1 MNTASSIGHLGAS
14 SFKEIFEQY
23 VDNASFLWVLR
34 SIAVNQPHYY
44 PADIQELE
52 QRINA
57 QLDGLMTSIDAA
69 WPLCS
74 EALELAEPGEVFTAA
89 VVAFR
94 SHDMNKIQQVVEVGL
109 SSEIAVK
116 GLISALGWLP
126 GKLVHS
132 WIKKFFISKDLNHKY
147 LAIAAC
153 SVRRENPEEYLTR
166 ILERDDCKE
175 HLALYSRSLRLIG
188 ELRRLDLMPFLEA
201 ALNSE
206 DDNIRFWAIWSS
218 ILLGKRDIIKGLEPY
233 VFNPGPYQTLAINMA
248 FRVLPLD
255 QARVWISTLAKGD
268 GQTRNVIKATGVL
281 GDPHAVNWL
290 ISKMQDESVSRLA
303 GEVFCLITGIDLE
316 QYQLIDVS
324 KSEQGGQDVDEIEDE
339 AIELDEDENLPYP
352 DYEKVK
358 KLWMNHGRNFIAG
371 QRYIFG
377 KPLSSEH
384 IKSRLFAASQRQL
397 QASAMELS
405 LIDSNIPMLNY
416 KARVKGKYSR

>member
-1 MNTASSIGHLGAS
+1 MNTASTIDHLGAS
-14 SFKEIFEQY
+14 SFTEIFEQY

-57 QLDGLMTSIDAA
+57 QLDALMTSIDAA
-69 WPLCS
+69 WPLC
-74 EALELAEPGEVFTAA
+74 EHALELAEPGEVFTAA

-109 SSEIAVK
+109 SSETAVK

-268 GQTRNVIKATGVL
+268 GQMRNVIKATGVL

-290 ISKMQDESVSRLA
+290 INKMQDESVSKLA
-303 GEVFCLITGIDLE
+303 AEAFCLITGIDLE

-324 KSEQGGQDVDEIEDE
+324 KSEQGVQDDDEIEDE
-339 AIELDEDENLPYP
+339 AVELDEDENLPYP

-371 QRYIFG
+371 QRYLLG
-377 KPLSSEH
+377 KPISIERQKNS
-384 IKSRLFAASQRQL
+384 IDNATQRHR
-397 QASAMELS
+397 QAIAMELALLGEAL
-405 LIDSNIPMLNY
+405 LINTRAKILP
-416 KARVKGKYSR
+416 